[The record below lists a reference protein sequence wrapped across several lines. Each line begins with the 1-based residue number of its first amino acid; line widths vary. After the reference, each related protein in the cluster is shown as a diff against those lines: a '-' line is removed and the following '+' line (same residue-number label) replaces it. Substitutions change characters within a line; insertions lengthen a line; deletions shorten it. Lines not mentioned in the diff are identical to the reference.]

1 MLVFWHFA
9 KFKKPSNTDTKKFIK
24 NLYTHTSF
32 ARVFHPN
39 SFVNQH
45 HLSARE
51 RYSSF
56 SSDPCQRVL
65 PGSFSRILSIRFVRG
80 KFKNLNPPPKQ
91 RQPSWWIHSILIMSS
106 ASTLESTIY
115 VRDDDEE
122 DTNFNGKIELIFGP
136 MFSGKSTE
144 LHRRIRRHK
153 IAGRSV
159 LLIKYKDDTRYAH
172 ICGSNANVTHDHQT
186 LPAHS
191 AKELMGNM
199 DNIAHNYDVIGI
211 DEGQFFGDVVA
222 FCDRWANKG
231 KVVICAALD
240 GTYER
245 EMFNDIL
252 KLVPMAES
260 VDKLTSVC
268 AMCSKDASF
277 TLRCFDSS
285 KNSSREKEEEDGPV
299 ELIGGAEMY
308 KAACRKC
315 YFAAMK
321 GRRGDKRESVG
332 EMATTEMTKTAK
344 KKATTPL
351 ATRPVIGSPTN
362 AKRVAEAL
370 AETVDSL
377 SLQTPPL
384 NAMTRSKATPTKYNE
399 DVGDAFTFA
408 TPSGGN
414 ALLDDIGFATG
425 KLGEQV
431 KKAKK
436 TATKKS
442 RGFGGPGRSPLTD
455 FMNTSRSPITTL
467 R

>member
-1 MLVFWHFA
+1 M
-9 KFKKPSNTDTKKFIK
+9 
-24 NLYTHTSF
+24 
-32 ARVFHPN
+32 
-39 SFVNQH
+39 
-45 HLSARE
+45 
-51 RYSSF
+51 
-56 SSDPCQRVL
+56 
-65 PGSFSRILSIRFVRG
+65 
-80 KFKNLNPPPKQ
+80 
-91 RQPSWWIHSILIMSS
+91 S

-115 VRDDDEE
+115 VRDDEE
-122 DTNFNGKIELIFGP
+122 ENETTDFNGKIELIFGP

-199 DNIAHNYDVIGI
+199 DNIVHNYDVIGI
-211 DEGQFFGDVVA
+211 DEGQFFGDVVE

-277 TLRCFDSS
+277 TLRYFDSS
-285 KNSSREKEEEDGPV
+285 KNSSQEKEEEEAPV
-299 ELIGGAEMY
+299 ELIGGAKMY

-321 GRRGDKRESVG
+321 GRRGDKRESLG

-351 ATRPVIGSPTN
+351 ATRPGIGSPTN

>member
-1 MLVFWHFA
+1 
-9 KFKKPSNTDTKKFIK
+9 
-24 NLYTHTSF
+24 
-32 ARVFHPN
+32 
-39 SFVNQH
+39 
-45 HLSARE
+45 
-51 RYSSF
+51 
-56 SSDPCQRVL
+56 
-65 PGSFSRILSIRFVRG
+65 
-80 KFKNLNPPPKQ
+80 
-91 RQPSWWIHSILIMSS
+91 MSS

-260 VDKLTSVC
+260 VD
-268 AMCSKDASF
+268 
-277 TLRCFDSS
+277 
-285 KNSSREKEEEDGPV
+285 
-299 ELIGGAEMY
+299 
-308 KAACRKC
+308 
-315 YFAAMK
+315 
-321 GRRGDKRESVG
+321 
-332 EMATTEMTKTAK
+332 
-344 KKATTPL
+344 
-351 ATRPVIGSPTN
+351 
-362 AKRVAEAL
+362 
-370 AETVDSL
+370 L
-377 SLQTPPL
+377 SL
-384 NAMTRSKATPTKYNE
+384 
-399 DVGDAFTFA
+399 
-408 TPSGGN
+408 
-414 ALLDDIGFATG
+414 IH
-425 KLGEQV
+425 
-431 KKAKK
+431 
-436 TATKKS
+436 
-442 RGFGGPGRSPLTD
+442 
-455 FMNTSRSPITTL
+455 I
-467 R
+467 

>member
-1 MLVFWHFA
+1 MAFCEIRKIQKTFQHRH
-9 KFKKPSNTDTKKFIK
+9 KKVHKKS
-24 NLYTHTSF
+24 LHTHIIRASVSSPLFCESTS
-32 ARVFHPN
+32 
-39 SFVNQH
+39 S
-45 HLSARE
+45 LCARE
-51 RYSSF
+51 VF
-56 SSDPCQRVL
+56 VFFV
-65 PGSFSRILSIRFVRG
+65 GSVSESTTRFFLTYFIDTRELRG

-91 RQPSWWIHSILIMSS
+91 RQPSWWIYSILIMSS

-321 GRRGDKRESVG
+321 GRRGDKRESLG

>member
-1 MLVFWHFA
+1 M
-9 KFKKPSNTDTKKFIK
+9 
-24 NLYTHTSF
+24 
-32 ARVFHPN
+32 
-39 SFVNQH
+39 
-45 HLSARE
+45 
-51 RYSSF
+51 
-56 SSDPCQRVL
+56 
-65 PGSFSRILSIRFVRG
+65 
-80 KFKNLNPPPKQ
+80 
-91 RQPSWWIHSILIMSS
+91 S
-106 ASTLESTIY
+106 ASQLEVY
-115 VRDDDEE
+115 RDGDESNVE
-122 DTNFNGKIELIFGP
+122 EENEATNSGKIELIFGP

-159 LLIKYKDDTRYAH
+159 LLVKYKDDTRYAH
-172 ICGSNANVTHDHQT
+172 ICGSNANVTHDYQS

-191 AKELMGNM
+191 ARELMGNV

-211 DEGQFFGDVVA
+211 DEGQFFGDVVE

-277 TLRCFDSS
+277 TLRCYNNSKDSGEG
-285 KNSSREKEEEDGPV
+285 KEDEEEPV

-321 GRRGDKRESVG
+321 GRRGEKRENVG
-332 EMATTEMTKTAK
+332 EVATVKTAK

-351 ATRPVIGSPTN
+351 AARPVVGSPTN

-370 AETVDSL
+370 ADTVNSL
-377 SLQTPPL
+377 SLLTPPL
-384 NAMTRSKATPTKYNE
+384 NAMTRNKATPTKYSE

-414 ALLDDIGFATG
+414 ASLDDIDFATG

-436 TATKKS
+436 TATKKG

>member
-1 MLVFWHFA
+1 M
-9 KFKKPSNTDTKKFIK
+9 
-24 NLYTHTSF
+24 
-32 ARVFHPN
+32 
-39 SFVNQH
+39 
-45 HLSARE
+45 SA
-51 RYSSF
+51 
-56 SSDPCQRVL
+56 
-65 PGSFSRILSIRFVRG
+65 
-80 KFKNLNPPPKQ
+80 
-91 RQPSWWIHSILIMSS
+91 
-106 ASTLESTIY
+106 TLESTIY
-115 VRDDDEE
+115 REDDGEE
-122 DTNFNGKIELIFGP
+122 TEPSDAGRIELIFGP

-172 ICGSNANVTHDHQT
+172 IRGSNANVTHDHQS
-186 LPAHS
+186 LPAQC
-191 AKELMGNM
+191 AKTLMGNM

-245 EMFNDIL
+245 KMFNDIL
-252 KLVPMAES
+252 KLVPIAES

-277 TLRCFDSS
+277 TLRCFN
-285 KNSSREKEEEDGPV
+285 NSTNSEEGEEEPV
-299 ELIGGAEMY
+299 ELIGGADMY

-315 YFAAMK
+315 YFEAMK
-321 GRRGDKRESVG
+321 GRRGEKREHLS
-332 EMATTEMTKTAK
+332 EAATTTTVK
-344 KKATTPL
+344 KKATPL
-351 ATRPVIGSPTN
+351 VTRTVIGSPTN

-370 AETVDSL
+370 AKTVDSL

-384 NAMTRSKATPTKYNE
+384 NATTKNKATPTKYSE
-399 DVGDAFTFA
+399 DVDDTFTFA

-414 ALLDDIGFATG
+414 ALFDNVVFASG

-436 TATKKS
+436 TETKKG

-455 FMNTSRSPITTL
+455 FMNTSRSPIMTL